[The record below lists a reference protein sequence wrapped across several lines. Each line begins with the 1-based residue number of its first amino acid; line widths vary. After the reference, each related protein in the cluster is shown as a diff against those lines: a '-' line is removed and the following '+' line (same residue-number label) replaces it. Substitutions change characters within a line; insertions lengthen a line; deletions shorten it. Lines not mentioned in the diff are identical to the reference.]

1 MVTID
6 GEWTCPVHGAGA
18 ARDSLDA
25 DPTAYR
31 DVVSFDEPSDP
42 GLRQRPPA
50 AVLVVSNAGRS
61 HTLVSPASPRA
72 RVDP

>member
-18 ARDSLDA
+18 ARDTLEI

-31 DVVSFDEPSDP
+31 SVVAFDEPP
-42 GLRQRPPA
+42 
-50 AVLVVSNAGRS
+50 LVGRRRSAG
-61 HTLVSPASPRA
+61 
-72 RVDP
+72 